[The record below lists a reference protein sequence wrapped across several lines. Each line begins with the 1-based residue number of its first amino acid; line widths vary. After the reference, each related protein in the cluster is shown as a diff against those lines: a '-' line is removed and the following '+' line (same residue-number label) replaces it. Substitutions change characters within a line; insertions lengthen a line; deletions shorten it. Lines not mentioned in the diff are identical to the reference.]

1 MSVFGGHGTSEKSEA
16 TDSLT
21 VAARTVTVVYKT
33 KPFSGW
39 VRFNLSAPDVDAV
52 DTLVVLNVIKRCG
65 VAEALGLIAVR
76 IRPPNGLSRIF
87 QGIIG
92 IALWRYI

>member
-1 MSVFGGHGTSEKSEA
+1 VQAAAVAGDWWPVIGVGIGFVFHFLIEDAYSIRGRDCWLCAAFGGSRHTYP
-16 TDSLT
+16 
-21 VAARTVTVVYKT
+21 VALR
-33 KPFSGW
+33 GG
-39 VRFNLSAPDVDAV
+39 R
-52 DTLVVLNVIKRCG
+52 
-65 VAEALGLIAVR
+65 ALGLIAVR